1 MEERFKLFT
10 LLITDLFKNIKRL
23 RTEEM
28 AKYDLKSIHLSCLHY
43 IYIESAISL
52 KELCVL
58 CRDDKANVSRSIKT
72 LIARG
77 YVVTLP
83 EENGKFALTEEGIA
97 LTEKLEKKI
106 NSVLQ
111 KAGCGLDEKQRE
123 IMYSGLSIINNNL
136 FEICENYK
144 EIGDTDE

>member
-28 AKYDLKSIHLSCLHY
+28 AKYNLKSIHLSCLHY
-43 IYIESAISL
+43 IYIESPISL
-52 KELCVL
+52 KDLCIL
-58 CRDDKANVSRSIKT
+58 CRDDKANVSRSVRT
-72 LIARG
+72 LIERK
-77 YVVTLP
+77 YVATLSC
-83 EENGKFALTEEGIA
+83 EGGKFVLTPEGIE

-111 KAGCGLDEKQRE
+111 RAGCGLDEKQRE
-123 IMYSGLSIINNNL
+123 IMYTGLSIINNNL
-136 FEICENYK
+136 FEICENY
-144 EIGDTDE
+144 D